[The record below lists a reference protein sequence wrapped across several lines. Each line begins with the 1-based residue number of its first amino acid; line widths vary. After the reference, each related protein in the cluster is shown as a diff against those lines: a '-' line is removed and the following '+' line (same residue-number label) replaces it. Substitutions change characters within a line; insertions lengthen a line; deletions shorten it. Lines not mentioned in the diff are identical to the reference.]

1 MKEFRENFC
10 KKNCNFAEKKRT
22 IMALRGTP
30 IALGTE
36 KISKLLVQYSLPA
49 IIAMT
54 ASSLYNITDSIFIGH
69 GVGALAISGLAV
81 TFPFM
86 NLSAAFGSLVGA
98 GAATLMSVR
107 LGQKEY
113 STANRILGNV
123 FVLNMIFGL
132 SFMIIS
138 LIFLDPI
145 LLFFGASPVT
155 LPYAHDYMQVILIG
169 NVFTHIYLG
178 LNGILRSTGKP
189 EKAMYATLLTV
200 LINLILN
207 PLFIFVFKWGIRGSA
222 LATVISQVIML
233 AWQIHLFSDKNNFV
247 HLQKGIFRLDKKIVI
262 DSLSIGLSPFL
273 MNAVASVIVIVI
285 NQTLI
290 RHGGDLAVGAYGIVN
305 RVSFLFAM
313 IVMGL
318 NQGMQPIAGY
328 NFGARNFKRVN
339 EVLKLTIFMAMGIM
353 AVGFIIGEFF
363 PHAASSIFTTDQTLI
378 RLSVE
383 GLRIVFVFYPI
394 VGFQMVT
401 TNFFQSIGMAG
412 KAIFLSLTRQLLFL
426 LPFLLILPT
435 FYGLKGVWYSMP
447 AADFL
452 ATIVAAYM
460 LFVNFRK
467 FVNRQGEQKTE
478 SIN

>member
-1 MKEFRENFC
+1 
-10 KKNCNFAEKKRT
+10 
-22 IMALRGTP
+22 MALKGTP

-363 PHAASSIFTTDQTLI
+363 PHAAASIFTTDQTLI